1 MTVRELYATGIFLH
15 GDPVYGS
22 DPIFFVFDKGTKQR
36 RFLRKED
43 ALDYR
48 IEGIYSDGGLYV
60 RLTKEGE
67 Q

>member
-15 GDPVYGS
+15 SDPVCGS
-22 DPIFFVFDKGTKQR
+22 DPTFFVFDEGAKQR

-48 IEGIYSDGGLYV
+48 IEGIYSDGGLYIHV
-60 RLTKEGE
+60 TEDKK
-67 Q
+67 